1 MEKKE
6 LGYFKLSLIGIQ
18 VLLILL
24 LAPLTQEFLIEL
36 FQGVII
42 NGFTLGILFILN
54 AYGYY
59 KCWQHQFPKGG
70 HLVSIMALAF
80 QISVP
85 LYIIATLILVIE
97 CYLLLTNQIPFHLK
111 HWVHQDKK

>member
-1 MEKKE
+1 MEQKE

-24 LAPLTQEFLIEL
+24 FAPLTSEFLIDL

-42 NGFTLGILFILN
+42 NSFTLSVFLLLN

-59 KCWQHQFPKGG
+59 KCWQHQLPKGG
-70 HLVSIMALAF
+70 HLASIVALAF
-80 QISVP
+80 QMSVP

-97 CYLLLTNQIPFHLK
+97 CYLILTEQIPFQIK
-111 HWVHQDKK
+111 RWIHQDKK